1 MKFCPKCGAQMD
13 DTANV
18 CGQCGTNLG
27 GAAPMG
33 QPMGQPMQQ
42 PMGVAPIYA
51 PVAPADFDHTA
62 EFDPKEI
69 SEGKVYALAIY
80 LIPIFGVIIALI
92 GATGNKFTN
101 FHVRT
106 WLKLQVVSTIAVIC
120 GIIPVLGWIVAGIW
134 AVINFVLTLIC
145 FFNVCNGKAID
156 PPIIRGLG
164 FLK

>member
-13 DTANV
+13 DSALI
-18 CGQCGTNLG
+18 CGQCGASLG
-27 GAAPMG
+27 TPMG
-33 QPMGQPMQQ
+33 QPMAAP
-42 PMGVAPIYA
+42 VAAPIYA
-51 PVAPADFDHTA
+51 PVAPENYDHTA

-80 LIPIFGVIIALI
+80 LIPIFGVLYALI
-92 GATGNKFTN
+92 GSTGNKFTN

-106 WLKLQVVSTIAVIC
+106 WLKLQIVTMLSTIV
-120 GIIPVLGWIVAGIW
+120 GIIPILGWIVAGVW
-134 AVINFVLTLIC
+134 AVINLVLTLIC

-156 PPIIRGLG
+156 PPIVRGLG

>member
-1 MKFCPKCGAQMD
+1 MKFCPKCGAQQED
-13 DTANV
+13 SAAV
-18 CGQCGTNLG
+18 CSQCGTPF
-27 GAAPMG
+27 GAPMGAPMG
-33 QPMGQPMQQ
+33 QPMAQ
-42 PMGVAPIYA
+42 PMGAPMGYA
-51 PVAPADFDHTA
+51 PVAPPVFDHTA
-62 EFDPKEI
+62 DFDPKEI

-80 LIPIFGVIIALI
+80 LIPIFGVLIALI

-106 WLKLQVVSTIAVIC
+106 WLKLQVVTALATIV

-134 AVINFVLTLIC
+134 VLINFVLVLIC

-156 PPIIRGLG
+156 PPIIRNLG